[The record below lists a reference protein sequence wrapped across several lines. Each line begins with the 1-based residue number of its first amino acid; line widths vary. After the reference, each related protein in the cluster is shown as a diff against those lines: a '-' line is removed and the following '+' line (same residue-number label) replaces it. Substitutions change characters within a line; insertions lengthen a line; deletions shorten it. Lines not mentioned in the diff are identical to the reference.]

1 MLMLIII
8 QHNVQSPFF
17 LGSNTMAT
25 MERFIYASPVPI
37 VPIPIDLDISTDT
50 ASKKIDIN

>member
-1 MLMLIII
+1 
-8 QHNVQSPFF
+8 
-17 LGSNTMAT
+17 MAT

-50 ASKKIDIN
+50 ASKKIDINWFTLYLSIYIINYIIIL